1 MALFEQWS
9 FIVRSDFFFSFLPA
23 DDINSLLSFLGVEPL
38 NDSNVFR
45 RAITQPIQN
54 GEEMGLTRLRTT
66 MACIALRRSKA
77 LANLKITAKT
87 VSLLSVEFP
96 EGFHKRVHDCLFA
109 TARAIFEAH
118 LHEGEGEALKNYTS
132 IFETLLRIRQ
142 SCCSARLVPKARR
155 DSAEQVLRELQN
167 RGGKPLTCE
176 EGKALMEKLRGAFE
190 SEEAARVP
198 ECSICLEEMDEDAAI
213 ILRSCLHIFCASCI
227 GKVNVDY
234 NAKCPLCRHSF
245 QKTDM
250 IKKSA
255 ASAAATAENGDPA
268 SMSVE
273 DDDIGISPKVAALL
287 EAIKEMKPD
296 EKGVIFSQFTSFLD
310 IVGHAMQAAGH
321 SFTRIDGSKRAGDR
335 IKAISDFNTDDD
347 GPRFILCSLHA
358 AGTGINLTRGSW
370 AFMLDTWWNES

>member
-1 MALFEQWS
+1 LFFPS
-9 FIVRSDFFFSFLPA
+9 SLPS

-54 GEEMGLTRLRTT
+54 GDEMGLARLRTT

-77 LANLKITAKT
+77 LANLKMTAKT
-87 VSLLSVEFP
+87 VSILSVEFP

-118 LHEGEGEALKNYTS
+118 LQEGEGEALRNYTS

-142 SCCSARLVPKARR
+142 SCCSARLVPKTRR

-190 SEEAARVP
+190 SEEAASEVP
-198 ECSICLEEMDEDAAI
+198 ECSICLEEMEEDAAI

-234 NAKCPLCRHSF
+234 NANARCPLCRSSF
-245 QKTDM
+245 KKTDM

-255 ASAAATAENGDPA
+255 ASAAATADSGEPA
-268 SMSVE
+268 YLSME
-273 DDDIGISPKVAALL
+273 DDEIGMSPKVAALL

-310 IVGHAMQAAGH
+310 VVGHAMQAAGH
-321 SFTRIDGSKRAGDR
+321 TFTRIDGSKSAGDR
-335 IKAISDFNTDDD
+335 IKAMSEFNKEDD